1 MKMKNMNE
9 SDFDYPLNS
18 TLLRKQAEFICDA
31 VKSNSTVVLFKC
43 ADCGKLHLRIVPDED
58 DTVQTN
64 SIH

>member
-9 SDFDYPLNS
+9 SDFDYPLNP

-43 ADCGKLHLRIVPDED
+43 ADCGGMSRSLLK
-58 DTVQTN
+58 
-64 SIH
+64 